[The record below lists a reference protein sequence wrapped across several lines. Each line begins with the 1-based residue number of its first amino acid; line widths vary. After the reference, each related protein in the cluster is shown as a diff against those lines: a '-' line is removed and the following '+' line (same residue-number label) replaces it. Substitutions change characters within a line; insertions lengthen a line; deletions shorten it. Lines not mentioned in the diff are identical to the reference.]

1 MYLSHPLLPRSLRPF
16 VGTEYWDRN
25 RKYYYSSVE
34 KNCRSLSFSLAL
46 FLYFSLLPSRLVF
59 FSSFFSFFSSS
70 CVLFRIEYEPTN
82 TGLKLLLLSLPLSL
96 ALSFTLSLLPSNWIA
111 SFFFCLS
118 LSLFVSFICFWAY
131 SFCLSLCL

>member
-96 ALSFTLSLLPSNWIA
+96 SLCFFHLLLGLFFLSFSLPLNFLADDSVELLLG
-111 SFFFCLS
+111 FC
-118 LSLFVSFICFWAY
+118 VMA
-131 SFCLSLCL
+131 